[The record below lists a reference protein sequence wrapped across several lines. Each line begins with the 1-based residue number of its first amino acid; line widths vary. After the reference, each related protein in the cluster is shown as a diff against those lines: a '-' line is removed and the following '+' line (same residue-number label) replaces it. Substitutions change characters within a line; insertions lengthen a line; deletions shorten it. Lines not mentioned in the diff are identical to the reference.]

1 MFNQKA
7 FFPALHYFL
16 FLKNAHENN
25 SINPKLKTILLPYCQ
40 KDTYRITS
48 NNSRPLM
55 IPAPLKFQKKNI
67 QYL

>member
-25 SINPKLKTILLPYCQ
+25 SVNPKLKTILLPYCQ
-40 KDTYRITS
+40 KDTYLVKQEFLVR
-48 NNSRPLM
+48 
-55 IPAPLKFQKKNI
+55 KFVGNLRYPKF
-67 QYL
+67 